1 VDHTFKSYPNS
12 LKSANQLEN
21 IVIAQDEIADI
32 LQKFIDKGGVIPGSL
47 LQAHVFRRSWFLSTF
62 LPKLLS
68 WKGNQMDARDQLVQA
83 LKDINKIPDTMYND
97 FLQNK
102 KGK

>member
-1 VDHTFKSYPNS
+1 MDHTFKHYPKS

-21 IVIAQDEIADI
+21 NVIVEDEITDI

-62 LPKLLS
+62 LPKLLN
-68 WKGNQMDARDQLVQA
+68 WEGTQLNARNQLVQA
-83 LKDINKIPDTMYND
+83 LKDINKVPDAMYKD
-97 FLQNK
+97 FIQNMQRK
-102 KGK
+102 